1 MANHNHR
8 NKPDFEASKN
18 KNPGLLQ
25 KSGPRVGLGKQR
37 GAAIRQKIKKAGRY
51 FWVRSF
57 SKTTLPPNLSFL
69 SLFNFFLFFTI
80 ATLLL
85 SNGRR
90 DKSLPVKVIKVTK
103 VIKSGRFGS
112 GRFGKV
118 GVASLRGPHG

>member
-1 MANHNHR
+1 V
-8 NKPDFEASKN
+8 N

-25 KSGPRVGLGKQR
+25 KSGTRVGLGKQR
-37 GAAIRQKIKKAGRY
+37 GAAIRQKIKKDRRY
-51 FWVRSF
+51 RYTFAF
-57 SKTTLPPNLSFL
+57 LKTTLPQIFL
-69 SLFNFFLFFTI
+69 FFLFLVFFLFFTI

-90 DKSLPVKVIKVTK
+90 EKLLSVK
-103 VIKSGRFGS
+103 S

>member
-1 MANHNHR
+1 MANHNHI
-8 NKPDFEASKN
+8 NNANFVASGN

-37 GAAIRQKIKKAGRY
+37 GAAIRQKIKKASRY
-51 FWVRSF
+51 FRVRSF

-85 SNGRR
+85 SNVRR
-90 DKSLPVKVIKVTK
+90 DKLLPVKV
-103 VIKSGRFGS
+103 KS
-112 GRFGKV
+112 V
-118 GVASLRGPHG
+118 SLR